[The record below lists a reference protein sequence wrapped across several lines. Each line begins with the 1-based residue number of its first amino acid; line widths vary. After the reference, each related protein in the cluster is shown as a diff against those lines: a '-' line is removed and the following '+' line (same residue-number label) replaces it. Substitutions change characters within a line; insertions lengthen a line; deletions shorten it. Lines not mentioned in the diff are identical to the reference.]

1 MADEIPP
8 DVVDAIAHFQSR
20 AEKTIRANNLI
31 EDRQVLGKLDFGDV
45 SSVEERAK
53 RYIQVADARYAA
65 GQMSEHE
72 HLFHRCYAIENLVHE
87 ARWMNHRY
95 DEDLRPI
102 SEEMRKIEEEWGLG
116 PDEYWPIGD
125 APEAYQA
132 LSRQYDRVLEAK
144 LEEAFI
150 EFGAADLQ
158 RLYSAEREKFD
169 QLVELGRKSVFLRE
183 ERTRLQELVAVYE
196 RDAARSEGGEAYLAA
211 SIMLASAIEG
221 RLLVA
226 CLTDQDKVRSALSRM
241 GLTNSKLKSKN
252 PVGWKLETLID
263 VCAECG
269 WIPDVKTEQFI
280 FSGKGIAHLLRAIRN
295 QVHPHVQIKKRT
307 GLGLGREQFK
317 DVKAA
322 HQFLSSTLPW
332 PNNSLNSTGFSAGAP
347 KPAS

>member
-144 LEEAFI
+144 LEEAVI
-150 EFGAADLQ
+150 E
-158 RLYSAEREKFD
+158 
-169 QLVELGRKSVFLRE
+169 V
-183 ERTRLQELVAVYE
+183 
-196 RDAARSEGGEAYLAA
+196 
-211 SIMLASAIEG
+211 
-221 RLLVA
+221 
-226 CLTDQDKVRSALSRM
+226 
-241 GLTNSKLKSKN
+241 
-252 PVGWKLETLID
+252 
-263 VCAECG
+263 
-269 WIPDVKTEQFI
+269 
-280 FSGKGIAHLLRAIRN
+280 
-295 QVHPHVQIKKRT
+295 
-307 GLGLGREQFK
+307 
-317 DVKAA
+317 
-322 HQFLSSTLPW
+322 
-332 PNNSLNSTGFSAGAP
+332 
-347 KPAS
+347 